1 MKAATLFRITAFV
14 FVLFAAG
21 HTFGFLNFKP
31 PTQEGLAVRDAMDRV
46 HFQVGGK
53 LFSYGGFYRGFGLS
67 ATAAMA
73 FQAFFA
79 WHLGSMASRGAAD
92 VKTLGWAF
100 FAWQIPGL
108 ILSLLYFG
116 IPPTVLSTLVAALIA
131 AAAWIA

>member
-1 MKAATLFRITAFV
+1 
-14 FVLFAAG
+14 
-21 HTFGFLNFKP
+21 
-31 PTQEGLAVRDAMDRV
+31 MDRV

-67 ATAAMA
+67 ATAAMV

>member
-67 ATAAMA
+67 ATAAMV

>member
-31 PTQEGLAVRDAMDRV
+31 TTQEGLAVRDAMDRV

-67 ATAAMA
+67 ATAAMV